1 MLPEHLLGA
10 RHCVP
15 WHSRATALSCSILI
29 LQCRKQ
35 ETREGEKH
43 AQDYIASIWQSQ
55 TQTQVCLKLSL
66 NILTITQM

>member
-10 RHCVP
+10 RHCEP
-15 WHSRATALSCSILI
+15 WHSRATALSCGILI
-29 LQCRKQ
+29 LKCRKQ

-43 AQDYIASIWQSQ
+43 AQDYIASTWQRW